1 MWNYISTFH
10 SVPWHEKIS
19 FDGALFFT
27 KIAGSTLP
35 WWRACMWENSFE
47 QIFYW
52 RINAPP
58 NLNGNQSQPP
68 HFWWCWRSAGL
79 RRCDHMTLS
88 PHWVVLA
95 AGVAAS
101 LPLSLSLFF
110 SFAFQLHLRVFS
122 SFAKIHCSKMWLI
135 VIFGYRYWLS
145 FAKETQ
151 HARTDK
157 YKNNTK
163 GYIYSSET
171 VLMTTSAP
179 LIWGWLGSSPLFWF
193 APTVKSLRFAPRK

>member
-1 MWNYISTFH
+1 MIT
-10 SVPWHEKIS
+10 
-19 FDGALFFT
+19 FDGAQFFT

-35 WWRACMWENSFE
+35 WRRACMWENSFE

-58 NLNGNQSQPP
+58 NLNGHLSQPP
-68 HFWWCWRSAGL
+68 HFGWFCRSAGL
-79 RRCDHMTLS
+79 WDATTWHSSHTELFWLQGWLLC
-88 PHWVVLA
+88 
-95 AGVAAS
+95 S
-101 LPLSLSLFF
+101 LPLALFF
-110 SFAFQLHLRVFS
+110 SPLLS
-122 SFAKIHCSKMWLI
+122 SCICECFPPLMKSIAPKMWLT
-135 VIFGYRYWLS
+135 VIFRYRYWLS

-193 APTVKSLRFAPRK
+193 AHVCLPLQWNLFVLCLINK